1 MNAGRRPFLLGLLAA
16 LFGPAAFARSLQRRQ
31 QPFPRG
37 QGIPDASSPGMSG
50 AEVPSP
56 RRDPRPQL
64 KENQEKL
71 RRNAGRLLELAEEL
85 KDEAEKTNQTEVL
98 SLSLI
103 QRAEEIEKLAKQ
115 IKSLARAT

>member
-1 MNAGRRPFLLGLLAA
+1 MNAGRRPFLLSLLSA
-16 LFGPAAFARSLQRRQ
+16 LCGPAAFALSPPQRQ
-31 QPFPRG
+31 QPFPRSPR
-37 QGIPDASSPGMSG
+37 IPDASSPEMSG
-50 AEVPSP
+50 AEMPSL